1 MGEVVLFLNQTSPLL
16 GLADSTTTKP
26 DFHVWQWRYISC
38 DLLCC
43 EITTTKVRIRGR
55 KGWPAT
61 TGLKSIPRGIWLP
74 AGKIQSHRFSVKH
87 THFSKWLECNCSKS
101 KKAGPCLFYHRFD
114 VSRWSLFPSHDTKH
128 FPTSPPLP
136 PPLPLLFICTYYW
149 VGLWKQACFPLF
161 LSQVMCL
168 FSWSHLLVYGAAGR
182 SLSHALLSPVLSR
195 GILAA
200 EILFTTYR
208 F

>member
-74 AGKIQSHRFSVKH
+74 AGKIHSRRFSVKH

-101 KKAGPCLFYHRFD
+101 EKAGPCLFYHRFD

-128 FPTSPPLP
+128 FPTSPPP
-136 PPLPLLFICTYYW
+136 PPIYLYLLLSWVMETSLLPSLSFPGNVFI
-149 VGLWKQACFPLF
+149 
-161 LSQVMCL
+161 
-168 FSWSHLLVYGAAGR
+168 LLVSSSSLRGCR
-182 SLSHALLSPVLSR
+182 PFSLSHALLSPVLSR